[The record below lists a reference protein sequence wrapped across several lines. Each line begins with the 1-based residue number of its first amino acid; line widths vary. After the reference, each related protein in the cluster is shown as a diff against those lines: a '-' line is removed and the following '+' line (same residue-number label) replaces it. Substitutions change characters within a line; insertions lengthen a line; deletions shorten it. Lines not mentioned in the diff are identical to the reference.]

1 MSFFAWRAGYLIKML
16 AEGYFGSFFSYIWIM
31 DFWTIIGIISSV
43 LGIFSFLK
51 NDAFSLV
58 SFKKKDLVVLILRQN
73 TLFKK
78 I

>member
-16 AEGYFGSFFSYIWIM
+16 AVGYFGLFFSYICVM
-31 DFWTIIGIISSV
+31 DFWAIIGIISSV

-51 NDAFSLV
+51 NDAVSLIP
-58 SFKKKDLVVLILRQN
+58 FLKKSLFVLISRQQYDI
-73 TLFKK
+73 KK